1 MAYTGQTIENPV
13 SGETITFLA
22 TSADTGGERLE
33 IDLALTPDG
42 HVPGTHVHPLQEER
56 FEVLDGT
63 MKFKLG
69 FKTIVANAGDVV
81 VVPAGRPHRFANGGD
96 GNARARVTVTPA
108 LDMESLFET
117 TVALAEA
124 GRTTRTGMPKPL
136 DLALFVERFED
147 EVQAPFPPA
156 PVVRTLMAP
165 LRWAARWRDA
175 APSTGGLRPQTA

>member
-1 MAYTGQTIENPV
+1 MAYTGQTITNPV
-13 SGETITFLA
+13 SGETITFRA

-33 IDLALTPDG
+33 IDLTLTPDG
-42 HVPGTHVHPLQEER
+42 HVPGTHVHPSQEER
-56 FEVLDGT
+56 FEVVEGT

-69 FKTIVANAGDVV
+69 FKTIVAHAGDVV
-81 VVPAGRPHRFANGGD
+81 VVPAGSPHRFANAGKRD
-96 GNARARVTVTPA
+96 AHARVTVTPA

-124 GRTTRTGMPKPL
+124 GRTTKTGMPKPL

-156 PVVRTLMAP
+156 SVVRTMMAP
-165 LRWAARWRDA
+165 LRWAARRRDA
-175 APSTGGLRPQTA
+175 APASGTLRPQVA